1 MTSIGFRLFDPLTDK
16 PEILPDAAG
25 VYLIVLRPTA
35 TLPIMTKNLEMPLM
49 SDFSFNGEVYKVI
62 YAGKSSKS
70 LHARDYAQH
79 FNGTAGRS
87 TLRKSI
93 GCLMG
98 YKLIPRD
105 ANAPL
110 NGKTTFNV
118 EDENNLTEW
127 MVNNL
132 LLFYSVTNDFTNLEK
147 ELIKEY
153 NPPLNLQ
160 GNFYKVN
167 FNFRKKLSLLRK
179 YSTDL
184 STSYRHEHDI
194 RDGLDNVPIY
204 SYCPLCGEVLWD
216 NKPYCFICGWK
227 A

>member
-1 MTSIGFRLFDPLTDK
+1 MASIDFRLFDPMTDK

-25 VYLIVLRPTA
+25 VYLIVLRPSA
-35 TLPIMTKNLEMPLM
+35 TLPIKTKNLEMPQM
-49 SDFSFNGEVYKVI
+49 SDFSFNGEVFKVI

-70 LHARDYAQH
+70 LHSRDFAQH

-105 ANAPL
+105 AKAPM
-110 NGKTTFNV
+110 NGKTTFKD
-118 EDENNLTEW
+118 EDERNLTEW

-132 LLFYSVTNDFTNLEK
+132 LLFYNATNDFTTLEN

-160 GNFYKVN
+160 GNFFKVN
-167 FNFRKKLSLLRK
+167 FNFRKKLSFLRK
-179 YSTDL
+179 
-184 STSYRHEHDI
+184 
-194 RDGLDNVPIY
+194 
-204 SYCPLCGEVLWD
+204 
-216 NKPYCFICGWK
+216 
-227 A
+227 

>member
-1 MTSIGFRLFDPLTDK
+1 MASIDFRLFDPMTDK

-25 VYLIVLRPTA
+25 VYLIVLRPSA
-35 TLPIMTKNLEMPLM
+35 TLPIKTKNLEMPQM
-49 SDFSFNGEVYKVI
+49 SDFSFNGEVFKVI

-70 LHARDYAQH
+70 LHSRDFAQH

-105 ANAPL
+105 AKAPM
-110 NGKTTFNV
+110 NGKTTFKD
-118 EDENNLTEW
+118 EDERNLTEW

-132 LLFYSVTNDFTNLEK
+132 LLFYNATNDFTTLEN

-160 GNFYKVN
+160 GNFFKVN
-167 FNFRKKLSLLRK
+167 FNFRKKLSFLRK

-184 STSYRHEHDI
+184 STSSRLDV
-194 RDGLDNVPIY
+194 RDGIENVPIY
-204 SYCPLCGEVLWD
+204 SYCPLCGEVLWE